1 MKKRLFQL
9 LVFVFCITCIQAIAQ
24 DTADKAPANLSEA
37 FSELKSKSTDYEDYE
52 VVKKFRLENFW
63 KQINDTITAKD
74 NAYKETLTEIKSLKT
89 QIKDMTASME
99 QKEQQVVDSQYLVDH
114 LKFLGISINKDTY
127 VFVNIFII
135 LVLAAVI
142 GIGFGRFKENE
153 RVTTTKKKEAVDAEE
168 ELEDYKRKSKEKEMK
183 LRRELQTEINKNEE
197 LSKEIIQLKKKKTT

>member
-24 DTADKAPANLSEA
+24 DSDQAPANLSEA

-52 VVKKFRLENFW
+52 VVKKFRLESFW
-63 KQINDTITAKD
+63 KQINDTLNAKES
-74 NAYKETLTEIKSLKT
+74 AYKESLTEIKSLKT

-99 QKEQQVVDSQYLVDH
+99 QKDQQVEDSQYLVDH

-153 RVTTTKKKEAVDAEE
+153 RVTATKKKEAVEAEE
-168 ELEDYKRKSKEKEMK
+168 ELEDFKKKTKEKEMK

-197 LSKEIIQLKKKKTT
+197 LGKEIIQLKKKKTT